1 MSTSGMPCGEVGPV
15 TIPAKAVQLVLVSNP
30 HVNSAPDFDELAR
43 WVNEADPAV
52 QVRVVPDT
60 KADLGL
66 EWNLP
71 TLVVSFAPLERMR
84 PVRGHV
90 LQGRHFPKS
99 TEYRRLEGLGLPVP
113 RWAQLNPNAHVSLGG
128 FGPYVVTKPD
138 FGARGADVRI
148 RRTSRVVW
156 LPPRTQLARELG
168 GRFNP
173 TLVQEFIHTGPWPV
187 SVRVTTLLGE
197 VLWATRIEAS
207 HELPALLDP
216 ASFSSG
222 GYTIVSS
229 GHGCRFSLCFD
240 EDVLALA
247 RQVHT
252 AFPDV
257 PLLGVDILRQMGSG
271 ALYVIEANSLGFTWH
286 FSSERGVNMQRE
298 FGLDLDAQFGG
309 RRRAAQRLA
318 RACRELA
325 V

>member
-1 MSTSGMPCGEVGPV
+1 MGLS
-15 TIPAKAVQLVLVSNP
+15 VQLVLMSNP
-30 HVNSAPDFDELAR
+30 HVNSATDFDELAR

-52 QVRVVPDT
+52 QVRIAKDVKTDQ
-60 KADLGL
+60 GL
-66 EWNLP
+66 EWTLP
-71 TLVVSFAPLERMR
+71 TLVVSFAPLDRFR
-84 PVRGHV
+84 PPRGRV

-99 TEYRRLEGLGLPVP
+99 TEYRRLQAHGLPVP
-113 RWAQLNPNAHVSLGG
+113 RWAQLNPNADVSLDG
-128 FGPYVVTKPD
+128 FGAHVVTKPD

-148 RRTSRVVW
+148 RRTSRVTW

-168 GRFNP
+168 GRLNP
-173 TLVQEFIHTGPWPV
+173 TLVQEFVHTGPWPV

-207 HELPALLDP
+207 HDLPALHDP
-216 ASFSSG
+216 SAFSNG
-222 GYTIVSS
+222 GYTVVSS
-229 GHGCRFSLCFD
+229 GRGCQFSLCFD
-240 EDVLALA
+240 EDVLGLA

-257 PLLGVDILRQMGSG
+257 PLLGVDILRQIGSG
-271 ALYVIEANSLGFTWH
+271 ALYVIEANSLGFAWH

-298 FGLDLDAQFGG
+298 FGIDLDAQFGG

-318 RACRELA
+318 RACRDLA